1 MISIKSLYKI
11 GPGPSS
17 SHTIGPKTAVEYVLN
32 KHKDMDYCEMTFYGS
47 LAETG
52 KGHLSDYIA
61 DKTFGD
67 VPHKIIFDYKTH
79 TAHPNT
85 MIFKVYKN
93 EELIDEIQI
102 VSVGGGLIKVKKQKV
117 SKLKDVYKEH
127 NFTEIKEYCKLKNIS
142 LYDYILENEDEDILD
157 YADKI
162 LTTML
167 NSVESGLSKEGLLP
181 GKLKVKRK
189 AKELFNRHLDHES
202 SAMKEKRLISAY
214 AFAVSEEN
222 ASGQLIVTAPTCG
235 ASGIVPSLLRYNLDQ
250 GVPRQK
256 LIEALLVAGLIGVIV
271 KENASISGAECGCQ
285 AEIGT
290 ASSMGAALLAYLD
303 NQSIEGIERASEI
316 ALEHS
321 LGLTC
326 DPIDGYVQIPCI
338 ERNAMGAMKSIM
350 ACSLSE
356 LMGTS
361 NSKISFDVVV
371 KTMYQ
376 TGKDLNRAYRETSL
390 GGLAKVFKGE

>member
-1 MISIKSLYKI
+1 MISIKELYKI

-17 SHTIGPKTAVEYVLN
+17 SHTIGPKKAVEYILN
-32 KHKDMDYCEMTFYGS
+32 KYPDLDYCEMTFYGS

-61 DKTFGD
+61 SRTFGT
-67 VPHKIIFDYKTH
+67 VKHQILFDYKTH
-79 TAHPNT
+79 TKHPNT
-85 MIFKVYKN
+85 MVFKVYKEN
-93 EELIDEIQI
+93 KLLDTVQI
-102 VSVGGGLIKVKKQKV
+102 ISVGGGLIKVKNE
-117 SKLKDVYKEH
+117 KLKKDREVYEESS
-127 NFTEIKEYCKLKNIS
+127 FDEIKAYCLEHDLS
-142 LYDYILENEDEDILD
+142 LIDYIYLNEGESIYEYGKTIYD
-157 YADKI
+157 
-162 LTTML
+162 TML
-167 NSVESGLSKEGLLP
+167 KSVESGLNKEGLLP

-189 AKELFNRHLDHES
+189 AKDLYNKVLPHETS
-202 SAMKEKRLISAY
+202 DMKEKRLISAY

-222 ASGQLIVTAPTCG
+222 ASGQMIVTAPTCG
-235 ASGIVPSLLRYNLDQ
+235 ASGILPSLLRYKLDQ
-250 GVPRQK
+250 GYK
-256 LIEALLVAGLIGVIV
+256 EKELIESLLVAGLIGVIV
-271 KENASISGAECGCQ
+271 KTNASISGAECGCQ
-285 AEIGT
+285 AEVGT
-290 ASSMGAALLAYLD
+290 ASSMGAAFLANL
-303 NQSIEGIERASEI
+303 EHLGLKGIERASEI

-338 ERNAMGAMKSIM
+338 ERNAMGAIKSIM

-356 LMGTS
+356 LMGSS

-390 GGLAKVFKGE
+390 GGLAKIFKGE